1 MKQLSTIA
9 LVTALAALSACGH
22 SQPAQPRSA
31 DPLAAAPVSLLL
43 KRGRAFAAAG
53 DTIRAEQYL
62 VAASNRGARYRDVV
76 PLLLQ
81 TCIRGQRF
89 RAALAHAEHY
99 LARRPQDEKLRQMTG
114 VLYLATGAP
123 DRAREALEAV
133 IEDSPDEA
141 EPHYLLAMAHQQ
153 MGEHRLAAREL
164 RAFLDIEPNGAMAR
178 SARSWLD
185 ASDTSGASDDDDD
198 QDAREEQPRRRH
210 HHHHR
215 RAPSGAPQARSSGQ
229 RRGEVAGRR

>member
-1 MKQLSTIA
+1 MKRLSTIA
-9 LVTALAALSACGH
+9 LAAALAALSACGH
-22 SQPAQPRSA
+22 SQPAKPRSP
-31 DPLAAAPVSLLL
+31 DPLASAPASLLL

-62 VAASNRGARYRDVV
+62 LAASHRGARYRDVV

-99 LARRPQDEKLRQMTG
+99 LARRPEDEKLRQMTG

-123 DRAREALEAV
+123 DRAREALETV
-133 IEDSPDEA
+133 IEDSPDAA

-153 MGEHRLAAREL
+153 MGEQRLAVREL
-164 RAFLDIEPNGAMAR
+164 RAFLDLEPSGAMAR
-178 SARSWLD
+178 SARAWLD
-185 ASDTSGASDDDDD
+185 ASDDASADDSSDDEDSS
-198 QDAREEQPRRRH
+198 RSSRPSRSSRSSKSPRH
-210 HHHHR
+210 HHGSRHR
-215 RAPSGAPQARSSGQ
+215 
-229 RRGEVAGRR
+229 